1 MGMNVPTDQD
11 LTKAL
16 AVIDEQIAAA
26 PVDEGAL
33 GLDIPDID
41 VNALCPAYR
50 NMRGALEVVVGG
62 IAFIPGWGA
71 KAALGI
77 QFAMKVAD
85 AACPVNP
92 GPN

>member
-1 MGMNVPTDQD
+1 MATNIPSDQE
-11 LTKAL
+11 LQQAL
-16 AVIDEQIAAA
+16 ATIDAQIAAA

-33 GLDIPDID
+33 GLDLPDID

-50 NMRGALEVVVGG
+50 NMRGALGVVVGG

-71 KAALGI
+71 KAAIGI

-85 AACPVNP
+85 AACPAD
-92 GPN
+92 